1 MAYDGSLKFDTKIDS
16 SGFQKGISSIGDIAQ
31 KGMQATGAILKG
43 SMTAIGGLGAAA
55 VKASMDFDSGMSKVI
70 AISGATEKQATQ
82 LQDKAICS
90 CEIKK

>member
-43 SMTAIGGLGAAA
+43 SMTAIGGLGLLKW
-55 VKASMDFDSGMSKVI
+55 VLISKVECLKWLLLLVR
-70 AISGATEKQATQ
+70 GQTK
-82 LQDKAICS
+82 ICQR
-90 CEIKK
+90 